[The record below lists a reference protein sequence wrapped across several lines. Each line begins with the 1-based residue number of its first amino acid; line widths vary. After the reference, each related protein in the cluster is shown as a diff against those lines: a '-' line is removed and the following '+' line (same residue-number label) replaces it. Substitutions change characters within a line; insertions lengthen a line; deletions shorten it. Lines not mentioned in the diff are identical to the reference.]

1 MIRVRCYFDHN
12 ASSPLR
18 PEAREAMIGALDLIG
33 NPSSVHAEGRAAR
46 ALIEDA
52 REQVARLL
60 GAGTA
65 QVVFTS
71 GGTEA
76 NMSALSPGWLRKLPG
91 YVPDKADLFTSAI
104 EHPSVYQ
111 GGGFSRDRIS
121 RLRVTRDGVVDLA
134 AAQEQIAGRAGRA
147 DGAPFMVSVMSA
159 NNETGAIQPIA
170 ALGEIVRDAGGV
182 LHCDAVQSVGRI
194 PVDAREFGAD
204 LISVSA
210 HKFGGPK
217 GAGALIVARDEL
229 HDPAP
234 VMRGGGQE
242 RGRRAGTENVAVIA
256 GFGAA
261 AQAVQR
267 ELENGD
273 GIGAISSLRERLERE
288 LKCIAPDAW
297 IAAETAQRLPNTTC
311 VAVPG
316 LHGETLVIAMDLE
329 GIAVSAGSACSSGK
343 VERSHVLEAMG
354 MDNETASGAI
364 RISLGWNSKQAE
376 IDRFLSAGRAIYER
390 RKGRS
395 VAA

>member
-1 MIRVRCYFDHN
+1 MIRIRCYFDHN

-18 PEAREAMIGALDLIG
+18 PQAREAVIGALDLIG
-33 NPSSVHAEGRAAR
+33 NASSVHAEGRAAR
-46 ALIEDA
+46 ALIEDS
-52 REQVARLL
+52 REQVARLH
-60 GAGTA
+60 GAVTS

-76 NMSALSPGWLRKLPG
+76 NVLALSPGWLSKLDG
-91 YVPDKADLFTSAI
+91 YDAAKAHLFTSAI

-111 GGGFSRDRIS
+111 GGGFSPDRIS
-121 RLRVTRDGVVDLA
+121 RLSVTRDGVVDLN
-134 AAQEQIAGRAGRA
+134 AAQEQIAERAGGA
-147 DGAPFMVSVMSA
+147 EGAPFMVSVMSA

-170 ALGEIVRDAGGV
+170 ALGEIVREAGGV
-182 LHCDAVQSVGRI
+182 LHCDGVQSGGRV
-194 PVDAREFGAD
+194 PVDVSELGAD

-229 HDPAP
+229 HNLSP
-234 VMRGGGQE
+234 VMHGGGQE
-242 RGRRAGTENVAVIA
+242 RGRRAGTENISAIA

-267 ELENGD
+267 ELEGGD
-273 GIGAISSLRERLERE
+273 GIGAIRPLRERLERE
-288 LKCIAPDAW
+288 LKLIAPDAW
-297 IAAETAQRLPNTTC
+297 IAAETAPRLPNTTC

-376 IDRFLSAGRAIYER
+376 IDRFLSAWRAIYER

-395 VAA
+395 AAA